1 MKTLIRHGGIG
12 LLLLLFWLPTA
23 SAQTALDR
31 IAKIVITNI
40 GPPAVSEDLVRAN
53 IHVKVGDL
61 YIRTSVDEDVKN
73 LYGTGYFSD
82 IRVADRLT
90 DEGYVLTYILQ
101 GKLKLTNIKF
111 EGNTKYSNSK
121 LLKKVTSKIGEPLDE
136 RKLFSDSQEIEKMYQ
151 KAGYPHTTV
160 TYVFNNFDEAAG
172 RSGVTFEIKEGVK
185 IKIVEVNFVGA
196 QAFTQRKLRRVV
208 KTRRHWM
215 WSWLTRSG
223 VFKED
228 QLDEDK
234 DKLADFYRGEG
245 YIDFELRDVKLTYP
259 TPRTMK
265 VDFIISEGSLYRVG
279 SVSFVG
285 TNMLFS
291 TNELAT
297 WLRQRHE
304 QSHSKTNIGPHSL
317 EADVGFIFKPQ
328 ALEHDIDSIED
339 FYGSKGYIDVK
350 QGPNLRVRRIPNTET
365 GTMDLEYEINAGE
378 KSYIEKIEIKGNAKT
393 KDKVI
398 RRELAVSPGDVFDMV
413 RVRISKE
420 RLEGLQYFEKV
431 DTKIEPTGIMANRK
445 NLIVGVDEKSTGQF
459 TFGAG
464 YNTVNSVLGFAEISQ
479 NNFDLFKP
487 PYFTGGGQK
496 FRLRVQLGTEE
507 QDYLVSFVEP
517 WFLDRK
523 LQLSI
528 DLFHSVY
535 NFQSLDNLYNETH
548 TGASVGLTR
557 ALGSDFLIGG
567 INYKIEDFGIVDVNQ
582 NAPDTILRDS
592 GHHLLNRF
600 GASLVYDTRSTYGL
614 ANKGQRA
621 ELSGQYV
628 IGDRNTYYKA
638 EFKNG
643 WYFKGFAPGHVLE
656 LLGEIGVAQG
666 LSGGDVPFFDRYYL
680 GGQYT
685 LRGFDY
691 RAVGPREP
699 TQNGDA
705 YEPIGGDTY
714 WLASAEYSVPVI
726 SRLRF
731 ALFYDIGSVSASPYS
746 FSPTSISGRGAVSPP
761 PISLFTPFTA
771 GNTGQYSDNYG
782 FGLRLDLPIG
792 PLRLDYGI
800 PIHHDQFSSG
810 GGKFQFSVGF
820 QRPF

>member
-265 VDFIISEGSLYRVG
+265 VDFIIS
-279 SVSFVG
+279 
-285 TNMLFS
+285 
-291 TNELAT
+291 
-297 WLRQRHE
+297 
-304 QSHSKTNIGPHSL
+304 
-317 EADVGFIFKPQ
+317 
-328 ALEHDIDSIED
+328 
-339 FYGSKGYIDVK
+339 
-350 QGPNLRVRRIPNTET
+350 
-365 GTMDLEYEINAGE
+365 
-378 KSYIEKIEIKGNAKT
+378 
-393 KDKVI
+393 
-398 RRELAVSPGDVFDMV
+398 
-413 RVRISKE
+413 
-420 RLEGLQYFEKV
+420 
-431 DTKIEPTGIMANRK
+431 
-445 NLIVGVDEKSTGQF
+445 
-459 TFGAG
+459 
-464 YNTVNSVLGFAEISQ
+464 
-479 NNFDLFKP
+479 
-487 PYFTGGGQK
+487 
-496 FRLRVQLGTEE
+496 
-507 QDYLVSFVEP
+507 
-517 WFLDRK
+517 
-523 LQLSI
+523 
-528 DLFHSVY
+528 
-535 NFQSLDNLYNETH
+535 
-548 TGASVGLTR
+548 
-557 ALGSDFLIGG
+557 
-567 INYKIEDFGIVDVNQ
+567 
-582 NAPDTILRDS
+582 
-592 GHHLLNRF
+592 
-600 GASLVYDTRSTYGL
+600 
-614 ANKGQRA
+614 
-621 ELSGQYV
+621 
-628 IGDRNTYYKA
+628 
-638 EFKNG
+638 
-643 WYFKGFAPGHVLE
+643 
-656 LLGEIGVAQG
+656 
-666 LSGGDVPFFDRYYL
+666 
-680 GGQYT
+680 
-685 LRGFDY
+685 
-691 RAVGPREP
+691 
-699 TQNGDA
+699 
-705 YEPIGGDTY
+705 
-714 WLASAEYSVPVI
+714 
-726 SRLRF
+726 
-731 ALFYDIGSVSASPYS
+731 
-746 FSPTSISGRGAVSPP
+746 
-761 PISLFTPFTA
+761 
-771 GNTGQYSDNYG
+771 
-782 FGLRLDLPIG
+782 
-792 PLRLDYGI
+792 
-800 PIHHDQFSSG
+800 
-810 GGKFQFSVGF
+810 
-820 QRPF
+820 